1 MATKKETMKKSSS
14 AHAQESKETLP
25 REKKPME
32 STAVEEKAAEKYFS
46 GVGRRKTAVATVRIF
61 EDGTEDEGKIL
72 VNGKTVGA
80 YFPTVRLQN
89 LLLDPI
95 RAVGLENR
103 FRVSVHVRGG
113 GLSGQAGASGLGLA
127 RALVMAN
134 ADHRPL
140 LKAGK
145 FLTRDARKV
154 ERKKPGLNKARR
166 APQWSKR

>member
-1 MATKKETMKKSSS
+1 MATKKETTKKS
-14 AHAQESKETLP
+14 AQEPKEALL
-25 REKKPME
+25 REKKPAE
-32 STAVEEKAAEKYFS
+32 SPMAEEKAVEKYFA

-61 EDGTEDEGKIL
+61 ADTTEGEGKVL
-72 VNGKTVGA
+72 VNGKAVKT

-95 RAVGLENR
+95 RAVGLENA

-113 GLSGQAGASGLGLA
+113 GPSGQASASGLGLA
-127 RALVMAN
+127 RALVVAN
-134 ADHRPL
+134 GDHRPL
-140 LKAGK
+140 LKVGK

>member
-1 MATKKETMKKSSS
+1 
-14 AHAQESKETLP
+14 
-25 REKKPME
+25 
-32 STAVEEKAAEKYFS
+32 
-46 GVGRRKTAVATVRIF
+46 
-61 EDGTEDEGKIL
+61 
-72 VNGKTVGA
+72 VNGKTVKE

-95 RAVGLENR
+95 RAVGLENK
-103 FRVSVHVRGG
+103 FRISVHVHGG
-113 GLSGQAGASGLGLA
+113 GPSGQASASGLGLA
-127 RALVMAN
+127 RALVVAN
-134 ADHRPL
+134 ANHRPL

>member
-1 MATKKETMKKSSS
+1 MAIKKDTAKKTIRELKGIVSD
-14 AHAQESKETLP
+14 
-25 REKKPME
+25 EKKPASVSVAE
-32 STAVEEKAAEKYFS
+32 TTLAEKYSS

-61 EDGTEDEGKIL
+61 EDAAEGESDVS
-72 VNGKTVGA
+72 VNGKTVKE

-95 RAVGLENR
+95 RAVGLENK
-103 FRVSVHVRGG
+103 FRISVHVHGG
-113 GLSGQAGASGLGLA
+113 GPSGQASASGLGLA
-127 RALVMAN
+127 RALVVAN
-134 ADHRPL
+134 ANHRPL